1 MDNTRLFLFIALS
14 FVSLMLWDAWQR
26 DYHAP
31 ADAGAETNEIA
42 PPSDA
47 PAIDMQVPAVAEP
60 NVPTPQRPLTYE
72 PVAAPSGD
80 IITIHSDVLDLTINL
95 LGGGIS
101 RASLPRYP
109 VELDDPDTH
118 FALLDHVPGRLFNH
132 QGGIKGTGEA
142 PDHRARYVADANHY
156 ELTPGT
162 DEITVSLRWAA
173 GETLDVI
180 KRYTLRRGSYLI
192 DVDYVITNKGTEAW
206 SGRGYEQLQRE
217 EPESKRGLIYTF
229 TGAALSTPE
238 KRYEKYDYDD
248 LEDAPLNADVKGGW
262 VGILEHYFVSALL
275 PPPDNSSHFY
285 SLILDDTR
293 YAVGFWGP
301 PVNLAPGENGSFHS
315 SVYVGPKLQDVL
327 HDIAPGLEL
336 TVDFGVL
343 WFIAKPL
350 FVALDFIH
358 SITGNWGFAIIIITL
373 SLKLVFYP
381 LSAAGYRSMAKMRKV
396 QPRMMAMKER
406 YGGDR
411 TRMNQAMM
419 ELYKEEKINPLGGC
433 LPILVQIPV
442 FISLY
447 WVLLESV
454 ELRHSPFIGWI
465 TDLSDYDPY
474 FVLPLL
480 MGASMFF
487 QQRLNP
493 APPDPMQAK
502 IMMMLPIVFTFF
514 LARFPAGL
522 VIYWTAN
529 NLLSILQQYAIKR
542 RMANR
547 KKQPA
552 KST

>member
-26 DYHAP
+26 DYHTPETVAAEPGAVAQPTDTPRIELDAP
-31 ADAGAETNEIA
+31 SA
-42 PPSDA
+42 PPPGAS
-47 PAIDMQVPAVAEP
+47 P

-72 PVAAPSGD
+72 PLTTSTGD
-80 IITIHSDVLDLTINL
+80 VVTVHTDVLELNINL

-101 RASLPRYP
+101 RASLTQYP
-109 VELDDPDTH
+109 VELDEPDNH
-118 FALLDHVPGRLFNH
+118 FALLDHIPGRLFIH
-132 QGGIKGTGEA
+132 QGGLKGTGEA
-142 PDHRARYVADANHY
+142 PDHRARYVAEADHY
-156 ELTPGT
+156 ELSPGN
-162 DEITVSLRWAA
+162 DELTVTLRWAA
-173 GETLDVI
+173 GEALEVL
-180 KRYTLRRGSYLI
+180 KRYTLRRGSYLV
-192 DVDYVITNKGTEAW
+192 DVDYVVTNNGTEIW

-217 EPESKRGLIYTF
+217 KPESKRGLIYTF

-238 KRYEKYDYDD
+238 KRYQKFDYDD
-248 LEDAPLNADVKGGW
+248 LEDTPINVDVERGW
-262 VGILEHYFVSALL
+262 VGVLEHYFVSALL
-275 PPPDNSSHFY
+275 PRPENSSHFY

-301 PVNLAPGENGSFHS
+301 PMSLSPGDSGSFHS
-315 SVYVGPKLQDVL
+315 SVYIGPKLHEVL
-327 HDIAPGLEL
+327 RDIAPGLEL

-358 SITGNWGFAIIIITL
+358 NLTGNWGIAIIIITL
-373 SLKLVFYP
+373 SLKLLFYP

-433 LPILVQIPV
+433 LPILIQIPV

-454 ELRHSPFIGWI
+454 EIRQAPFGLWI
-465 TDLSDYDPY
+465 HDLSAKDPFY
-474 FVLPLL
+474 ILPLI
-480 MGASMFF
+480 MGVSMWI
-487 QQRLNP
+487 QQKLNP
-493 APPDPMQAK
+493 APMDPVQQKVMQV
-502 IMMMLPIVFTFF
+502 LPFAFTIFF
-514 LARFPAGL
+514 MFFPSGL
-522 VIYWTAN
+522 VLYWVVN
-529 NLLSILQQYAIKR
+529 NILSIAQQWHITRSIENAE
-542 RMANR
+542 
-547 KKQPA
+547 
-552 KST
+552 KS

>member
-14 FVSLMLWDAWQR
+14 FVALMLWDAWQR

-31 ADAGAETNEIA
+31 TADVAQTTEAAQASDTPTIDITSPGAAT
-42 PPSDA
+42 
-47 PAIDMQVPAVAEP
+47 P

-72 PVAAPSGD
+72 PIASTSGD
-80 IITIHSDVLDLTINL
+80 VVTVHNDVLELSINL

-109 VELDDPDTH
+109 VELNEPDNH
-118 FALLDHVPGRLFNH
+118 FALLDHIPGRLFIH

-142 PDHRARYVADANHY
+142 PDHRALYRAEAAHY
-156 ELTPGT
+156 ELSPGD
-162 DEITVSLRWAA
+162 DEVTVKLRWAA

-180 KRYTLRRGSYLI
+180 KRYTLHRGSYVV
-192 DVDYVITNKGTEAW
+192 DVDYSITNNGTEIW
-206 SGRGYEQLQRE
+206 SGRSYEQLQRE
-217 EPESKRGLIYTF
+217 KPESKRGLIYTF

-248 LEDAPLNADVKGGW
+248 LEDSPINADVEGGW
-262 VGILEHYFVSALL
+262 VGVLEHYFVSALL
-275 PPPDNSSHFY
+275 PPPENSSHFY

-301 PVNLAPGENGSFHS
+301 PLSLAPGESGSFRS
-315 SVYVGPKLQDVL
+315 SIFVGPKLQNVL

-343 WFIAKPL
+343 WFIAKPVY
-350 FVALDFIH
+350 VALEFIH
-358 SITGNWGFAIIIITL
+358 KITGNWGIAIIIITL
-373 SLKLVFYP
+373 SLKLMFYP

-433 LPILVQIPV
+433 LPILIQIPV

-454 ELRHSPFIGWI
+454 ELRQAPFGLWI
-465 TDLSDYDPY
+465 HDLSAKDPFY
-474 FVLPLL
+474 ILPLI
-480 MGASMFF
+480 MGVSMWI
-487 QQRLNP
+487 QQKLNP
-493 APPDPMQAK
+493 APVDPIQQKVMQF
-502 IMMMLPIVFTFF
+502 LPFAFTIFF
-514 LARFPAGL
+514 MFFPSGL
-522 VIYWTAN
+522 VLYWVVN
-529 NLLSILQQYAIKR
+529 NVLSIAQQWHITRTIENAE
-542 RMANR
+542 
-547 KKQPA
+547 
-552 KST
+552 TT